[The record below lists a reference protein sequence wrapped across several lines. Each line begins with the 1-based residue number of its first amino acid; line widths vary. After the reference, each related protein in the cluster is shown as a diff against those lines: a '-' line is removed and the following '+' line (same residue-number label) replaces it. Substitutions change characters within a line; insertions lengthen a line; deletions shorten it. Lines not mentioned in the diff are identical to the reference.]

1 MKYLNKEGRARFV
14 EVGYFGVVDLDKLPI
29 RLEVGKYSVDIIWD
43 NNPLY
48 DEDIL
53 TIVHYNSSESLMPLD
68 FGGTYA
74 NVIREIS
81 DEELIKEMNMLKDKV
96 EQIEQILEVQ

>member
-14 EVGYFGVVDLDKLPI
+14 EVEDFGVVDLDKLPI

-43 NNPLY
+43 DNPLY